1 MNDYT
6 ADKPGGIT
14 HFLRSSLSSKGQ
26 ALVEFTLV
34 FIILVIVAWIP
45 ADFGLAFYTAQ
56 LASNAARDGARIAAA
71 DRTLTAGNPSCTL
84 GTTCNSATGA
94 LKKAADRLSPA
105 LLPGATVQLNFPFTG
120 SAANCDQTVRV
131 SIAGTYNF
139 FFYQLLRL
147 FGISSAGSPTSIQ
160 RQNIMRW
167 EHQC

>member
-1 MNDYT
+1 MNEYT
-6 ADKPGGIT
+6 ADKRYGIT
-14 HFLRSSLSSKGQ
+14 KCLCPSLSSKGQ
-26 ALVEFTLV
+26 GVVEFTLV
-34 FIILVIVAWIP
+34 FILLVIVAWIP

-71 DRTLTAGNPSCTL
+71 DRTLTAGSSCVL
-84 GTTCNSATGA
+84 GSTCNSATGA

-105 LLPGATVQLNFPFTG
+105 LLPAATVQLDFPWTG

-131 SIAGTYNF
+131 RIAGNYNF

-147 FGISSAGSPTSIQ
+147 FGISSAGLPTSIQ

>member
-6 ADKPGGIT
+6 FDKRCGIANS
-14 HFLRSSLSSKGQ
+14 LRSSLTSKGQ

-34 FIILVIVAWIP
+34 FLILVIVAWIP

-71 DRTLTAGNPSCTL
+71 DRTLTAGSSCVL
-84 GTTCNSATGA
+84 GSTCNTATGA
-94 LKKAADRLSPA
+94 LRKAADRLSPA

-120 SAANCDQTVRV
+120 SLANCDQTVRV
-131 SIAGTYNF
+131 RIDGNYNLV
-139 FFYQLLRL
+139 FYQLLRL
-147 FGISSAGSPTSIQ
+147 FGISWAGNPTSIQ

>member
-1 MNDYT
+1 MNDYIP
-6 ADKPGGIT
+6 DKPRGIT
-14 HFLRSSLSSKGQ
+14 KSLRSSLTSKGQ

-71 DRTLTAGNPSCTL
+71 DRTLTAGNPSCIL

-105 LLPGATVQLNFPFTG
+105 LLPGATVRLDFPFTG

-131 SIAGTYNF
+131 RIVGNYNF

-147 FGISSAGSPTSIQ
+147 FGISSAGLPASIE

>member
-6 ADKPGGIT
+6 FDKRCDIARS
-14 HFLRSSLSSKGQ
+14 LCSSLTSKGQ

-34 FIILVIVAWIP
+34 FLILVIVAWIP

-71 DRTLTAGNPSCTL
+71 DRTLTAGSSCVL
-84 GTTCNSATGA
+84 GSTCDTATGA

-105 LLPGATVQLNFPFTG
+105 LLPGATVQLDFPFTG
-120 SAANCDQTVRV
+120 SAATCDQTVRLRIV
-131 SIAGTYNF
+131 GNYNY

-147 FGISSAGSPTSIQ
+147 FGVSSAGNPTSIQ